1 MSSSAISDD
10 LCAHPRPTPE
20 VKKQTFYVVSI
31 RKFLLLYFMTMGCY
45 LIVWFFEN
53 WKQYR
58 KATGVKVWPGV
69 RALAGVIMVFSLFAK
84 VQKAL
89 SESGRTYRW
98 FPVTRGILIFTVWV
112 VSVFFAFMPI
122 DEFWAPWVIVISLL
136 LMGVLGFLL
145 VGAQRAINF
154 LEHDPAAQSNSTL
167 TFANGVWVG
176 AGGFIWGVW
185 LFAAYILFPDVF

>member
-10 LCAHPRPTPE
+10 HCAHPGPASE

-69 RALAGVIMVFSLFAK
+69 RALAGVIMIFSLFGK

-98 FPVTRGILIFTVWV
+98 FPVARGILIFTVWV

-154 LEHDPAAQSNSTL
+154 LEHDPSAQSNSTL